1 MRLATDFVV
10 WLTSLTDVNK
20 SSDLNLSI
28 RPIAGA
34 LGAEIQGVNLADAS
48 GRVIDDLR
56 EAFNRYHVL
65 VFREQELSPAEQK
78 RFAQHFGCLET
89 HPYIT
94 GLEDH
99 PEVVAVIKEPHE
111 TINFGGGWHSDMSFL
126 PAPPLGSVLYA
137 LQVPEYGG
145 DTVFSNQHAAYMAL
159 SDTMK
164 TIVDGLTGIHSAAS
178 QYGAGGDSDKRKHE
192 RESMKLEVSE
202 QAHQL
207 VEHPVVRTHPESGL
221 RALYVN
227 RPFTE
232 RIKGMR
238 KSESEALLALLYAHC
253 EEEQFTCRIK
263 WEVGTV
269 TMWDNRVVQHYA
281 LNDYQGQRRYM
292 HRVTIVGDEPI

>member
-1 MRLATDFVV
+1 MKLATDSAV
-10 WLTSLTDVNK
+10 WLTSLRDVNK

-34 LGAEIQGVNLADAS
+34 LGAEIDDVNLANPSDSLVNAIS
-48 GRVIDDLR
+48 

-65 VFREQELSPAEQK
+65 VFREQELSPIEQK
-78 RFAQHFGCLET
+78 RFAQHFGHLET

-94 GLEDH
+94 GLDDH
-99 PEVVAVIKEPHE
+99 PEVVAVIKEPNE
-111 TINFGGGWHSDMSFL
+111 TVNFGGGWHSDMSFL

-137 LQVPEYGG
+137 LEVPEYGG

-159 SDTMK
+159 SDPMK
-164 TIVDGLTGIHSAAS
+164 LILDGLTGVHSAAS
-178 QYGAGGDSDKRKHE
+178 QYGSGGDSDKRKDE
-192 RESMKLEVSE
+192 RESMMLKVSE

-238 KSESEALLALLYAHC
+238 HSESQALLTFLYDHC
-253 EEEQFTCRIK
+253 EEERFTCRIR

-269 TMWDNRVVQHYA
+269 TMWDNRIVQHYA
-281 LNDYQGQRRYM
+281 LNDYHGQRRWM
-292 HRVTIVGDEPI
+292 HRVTIEGDKPI

>member
-1 MRLATDFVV
+1 MRLATGFAV
-10 WLTSLTDVNK
+10 WLTSLRDVNK

-34 LGAEIQGVNLADAS
+34 LGAEIDDVNLANPSDSLIDAIS
-48 GRVIDDLR
+48 

-65 VFREQELSPAEQK
+65 VFREQELSPIEQK
-78 RFAQHFGCLET
+78 RFAQHFGYLET

-94 GLEDH
+94 GLDDH
-99 PEVVAVIKEPHE
+99 PEVVAIIKEPNE

-137 LQVPEYGG
+137 LEVPEYGG

-159 SDTMK
+159 SDPMK
-164 TIVDGLTGIHSAAS
+164 SILDGLTGVHSAAS
-178 QYGAGGDSDKRKHE
+178 QYGSGGDSDKRKNE
-192 RESMKLEVSE
+192 RESMMLKVSE

-238 KSESEALLALLYAHC
+238 HSESQALLTFLYDHC
-253 EEEQFTCRIK
+253 EEERFTCRIK

-269 TMWDNRVVQHYA
+269 TMWDNRIVQHYA
-281 LNDYQGQRRYM
+281 LNDYHGQRRWM
-292 HRVTIVGDEPI
+292 HRVTIEGDKPI